1 MRRDKEREKETEK
14 RIARLYWEYRGR
26 IWYQANKRLQNE
38 QDAEDIVQEVFM
50 YLIQNKG
57 ELNQVPESRIS
68 SYLYIIIKRLCEEYE
83 KRRNEGEVSLYGVR
97 NIYQMNVGESVTTE
111 QIVIDREMLRSLLW
125 CFGKLPE
132 RSQMLLRYRLAS
144 GSSSAELAKEMHISQ
159 NTFDARV
166 SRVRKK
172 LKKLW
177 KREGKWNG

>member
-68 SYLYIIIKRLCEEYE
+68 SI
-83 KRRNEGEVSLYGVR
+83 
-97 NIYQMNVGESVTTE
+97 
-111 QIVIDREMLRSLLW
+111 RSW
-125 CFGKLPE
+125 T
-132 RSQMLLRYRLAS
+132 AS
-144 GSSSAELAKEMHISQ
+144 AKPIPSPG
-159 NTFDARV
+159 
-166 SRVRKK
+166 RKIP
-172 LKKLW
+172 
-177 KREGKWNG
+177 